1 MTEREQIRLDIKTRL
16 NSYRELNAERLQ
28 LLDELQQLEQLM
40 RSPASPNMDGM
51 PKGGSG
57 PSNPVESLVV
67 KHMTLE
73 ERYKAK
79 IEALAEEQDKI
90 ETLIECLDPTERTLA
105 RFRYIDGLRWEDV
118 CEAINYSWMQTHR
131 LHARLLNKLVDAEMA
146 KRNQ

>member
-1 MTEREQIRLDIKTRL
+1 MTEREELKALIKRRL

-28 LLDELQQLEQLM
+28 LLDELKQLERLM
-40 RSPASPNMDGM
+40 LSPSSPNLDGM

-57 PSNPVESLVV
+57 PSNPVENTVV
-67 KHMTLE
+67 KHLTFL

-79 IEALAEEQDKI
+79 VEDMVAQQAEIEAM
-90 ETLIECLDPTERTLA
+90 IECLDPTERRLA
-105 RFRYIDGLRWEDV
+105 RFRYIDGMTWEDV

-131 LHARLLNKLVDAEMA
+131 IHARLLNKLVDAEMA